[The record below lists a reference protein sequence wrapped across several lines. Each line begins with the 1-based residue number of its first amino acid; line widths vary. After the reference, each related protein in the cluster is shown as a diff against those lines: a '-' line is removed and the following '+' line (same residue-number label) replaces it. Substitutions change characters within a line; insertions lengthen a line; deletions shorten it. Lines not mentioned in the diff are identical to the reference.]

1 MNTDR
6 LIKVLKWNIIT
17 NKRQLGRMAL
27 GLIAGFIIVAI
38 VTMQLFWRN
47 KVEVQAYEVQR
58 LAAFYIAASGFVMLY
73 SAARLNWNMLQKND
87 IINYLMLPATKT
99 EKYLANLIYQIV
111 LPVIGLAIAF
121 LVSDVVQMILSYSIT
136 DAYYSH
142 TLKAF
147 HLVRE
152 FFDEQNMLNAI
163 VQVALMILT
172 HAFYAFGGTFF
183 RRHNALLTT
192 LCAIAIPLTLSAVIG
207 FSGAALVKWL
217 EANDYIVTIEWLV
230 GDTFWNWVTLFIC
243 AALTCLF
250 YWASYR
256 YFCRAQVINN
266 RFKN

>member
-58 LAAFYIAASGFVMLY
+58 LAAFYIVASGVVMLY

-99 EKYLANLIYQIV
+99 EKYLANLIYQIAT
-111 LPVIGLAIAF
+111 PIAGLVVAF

-136 DAYYSH
+136 DAYYSVV
-142 TLKAF
+142 LKAF
-147 HLVRE
+147 QHIRE
-152 FFDEQNMLNAI
+152 DFNVQDIFDAI
-163 VQVALMILT
+163 LPVALMILT

-192 LCAIAIPLTLSAVIG
+192 LCAIAIPLTLSAVVG

-217 EANDYIVTIEWLV
+217 EANEYVVTIEWLV
-230 GDTFWNWVTLFIC
+230 GKTFWNWVTLFIC
-243 AALTCLF
+243 AVLTCFF

>member
-17 NKRQLGRMAL
+17 NKRQLVRTAL
-27 GLIAGFIIVAI
+27 GLTAGFIIVAI

-47 KVEVQAYEVQR
+47 KVEVQAFEVQR
-58 LAAFYIAASGFVMLY
+58 IAAFYLVASGFFMLY

-87 IINYLMLPATKT
+87 IINYMMLPATKT

-111 LPVIGLAIAF
+111 TPIVAIVVAF
-121 LVSDVVQMILSYSIT
+121 LVSDVVQMILSYTMTES
-136 DAYYSH
+136 YYSH
-142 TLKAF
+142 ILKAF
-147 HLVRE
+147 HVIGE
-152 FFDEQNMLNAI
+152 FFNEQDIFNAI
-163 VQVALMILT
+163 LPVALMIIT

-192 LCAIAIPLTLSAVIG
+192 LCAIAIPLILSAVVG
-207 FSGAALVKWL
+207 LSGAALVKWL
-217 EANDYIVTIEWLV
+217 EANEYIVTIEWQV
-230 GDTFWNWVTLFIC
+230 GKAFFNWV
-243 AALTCLF
+243 ALLVFGLLACLF